1 MKRTTLLILTVI
13 VTFAMPLT
21 AQADY
26 ATTVL
31 ADNPMGY
38 WQFEDA
44 DSLSIAA
51 DSSGNGLDA
60 TYAGGGTVGLED
72 TGLGIGSAAA
82 FSNTTDAFVALPGTW
97 GGPATPSM
105 TFELWFNTSS
115 TANAQGMLGLTEYGT
130 HDEAVMLTL
139 NGGNVADS
147 SLLIVRAANQ
157 DGSISTDYWSAN
169 GIPINTWHHLVY
181 TIDAA
186 NGNTKAYVDG
196 VLRSGL
202 SFGTFGYSYQN
213 LAAGALQVGQV
224 KEAFDYHF
232 IGQIAD
238 VAIYDTVLS
247 DAAIADHYAVG
258 IAPVP
263 EPGTMVLLLS
273 AIGSL
278 LIWRRF
284 K

>member
-1 MKRTTLLILTVI
+1 MKRTTLLILTLI
-13 VTFAMPLT
+13 ATFAMPLA

-31 ADNPMGY
+31 ADNPLGY

-44 DSLSIAA
+44 DSLSVAA

-60 TYAGGGTVGLED
+60 TYAGSGAVGLED
-72 TGLGIGSAAA
+72 TGLGIGNAAT

-97 GGPATPSM
+97 GGSATPSM

-115 TANAQGMLGLTEYGT
+115 TANAQGMLGPTEYGT
-130 HDEAVMLTL
+130 HDEAVMLSL

-157 DGSISTDYWSAN
+157 DGNISTDYWSAN
-169 GIPINTWHHLVY
+169 GIPINTWHHLAY

-202 SFGTFGYSYQN
+202 SFGTFGHTYEN

-224 KEAFDYHF
+224 REGWDYHF

-238 VAIYDTVLS
+238 VAIYDSVLS
-247 DAAIADHYAVG
+247 DATIANHYAVG

-263 EPGTMVLLLS
+263 EPGTMFLLLS